1 MHARKKSRQSSQISA
16 SGASTRPKQAAET
29 AARTKQIHRDF
40 VWDIVAVNIHFEDI
54 RRIWAELLGVTGP
67 QWMILMAINDLDIGQ
82 GVSVGDVSTKIRVN
96 PPFVT
101 TQTKIL
107 EKSGLLTRTASPS
120 DARSVLMSLT
130 DKAHLEIAKFSA
142 KRNELFDFIFADVS
156 DRTLRDIAVIRRKAE
171 KAALQLDLDR
181 S

>member
-1 MHARKKSRQSSQISA
+1 MYARKKSRQGSQISA
-16 SGASTRPKQAAET
+16 SGASIRPKQA
-29 AARTKQIHRDF
+29 KQVHRDF
-40 VWDIVAVNIHFEDI
+40 VWDIIALNIHFEDI

-107 EKSGLLTRTASPS
+107 EKSGFLTRTASPL
-120 DARSVLMSLT
+120 DARSVLMSFT
-130 DKAHLEIAKFSA
+130 DKAHLEIAKLSA
-142 KRNELFDFIFADVS
+142 KRNELLDFIFADVS